1 MEDSGDK
8 LLRFNCQFLNDYLDM
23 VEDTESP
30 RLHHIWTALSIISGA
45 LGRRNWLPFGTSVIY
60 PNQYIFLVGNP
71 GTRKS
76 TAANIGKRVLRE
88 STSVRFAPGDTG
100 GQRQGLVTAMLGQD
114 SDSEKVFLNGVD
126 LAVSGDSLMALT
138 AAEIGEITDEI
149 PEDYVP
155 THSADKHHLMA
166 VIGEVSQFLGQN
178 NYGMLDFL
186 TQMWDGDDYDY
197 QLKQSLVVLKEPLLN
212 VLGCTTPTSL
222 ANSMPAA
229 AGGQGFLSRVILVYG
244 SKKYKLVPRP
254 TAPNVDLVLRV
265 RERIADIYANFVGP
279 FQESAEAEKY
289 SVTLYG
295 YPLEITDSRFG
306 YYHERRYTHVLK
318 LAMCLAAGRG
328 SQTIEIQDHEEA
340 HRILRATE
348 RGMPDALGEFGLNP
362 FAALKQ
368 QILEAVRSNAVL
380 TLEHIQGQFHRDAK
394 PDDIRNC
401 VQELQMSNQVLIAKP
416 ARGPVTVHAVQR
428 HGEIED
434 GIMNLLMEAE

>member
-1 MEDSGDK
+1 MGEEKVK
-8 LLRFNCQFLNDYLDM
+8 LKFNCQYLNDYLEM
-23 VEDTESP
+23 VEETETP
-30 RLHHIWTALSIISGA
+30 RLHHIWTALSIMSGA
-45 LGRRNWLPFGTSVIY
+45 LGRRCWLPFGTSKIFA
-60 PNQYIFLVGNP
+60 NQYVFLVGNP

-76 TAANIGKRVLRE
+76 TAANIGKRILRE
-88 STSVRFAPGDTG
+88 STGVRFAPSDTG
-100 GQRQGLVTAMLGQD
+100 GQRQGLVTAMLGGESNQED
-114 SDSEKVFLNGVD
+114 LYLNGVA
-126 LAVSGDSLMALT
+126 LAAQQDSFIGIT
-138 AAEIGEITDEI
+138 AAEIGEITDEE

-155 THSADKHHLMA
+155 LHKADRHHLMG

-197 QLKQSLVVLKEPLLN
+197 QLKSSLTVLKEPLLN

-222 ANSMPAA
+222 ANSMPQA

-244 SKKYKLVPRP
+244 AEKYKLVPRP
-254 TAPNVDLVLRV
+254 TAPPADVVRRV
-265 RERIADIYANFVGP
+265 REHIQYAYNNFEGA
-279 FQESAEAEKY
+279 FSESKEAEEY
-289 SVTLYG
+289 SISLYG

-362 FAALKQ
+362 LAAIKQ
-368 QILEAVRSNAVL
+368 QLLEMVRKDSITFLDVL
-380 TLEHIQGQFHRDAK
+380 QAQFYRDAK
-394 PDDIRNC
+394 P
-401 VQELQMSNQVLIAKP
+401 QEIKECLEELRRANQIHMSSVKGGQVM
-416 ARGPVTVHAVQR
+416 VHAIHR
-428 HGEIED
+428 RGETED
-434 GIMNLLMEAE
+434 GMLKLLME